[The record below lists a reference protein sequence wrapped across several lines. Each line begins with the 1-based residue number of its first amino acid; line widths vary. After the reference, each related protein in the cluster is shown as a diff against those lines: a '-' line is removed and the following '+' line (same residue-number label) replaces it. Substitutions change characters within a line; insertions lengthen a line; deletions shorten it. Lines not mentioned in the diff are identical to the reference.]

1 MVLDHKGRLR
11 GHRIL
16 LKTSNSTRCW
26 KTEGALYTRFMPQ
39 PINATVIAAVA
50 IVKAGKPAASING
63 TESAVKK
70 PPPMMGRVMICR

>member
-1 MVLDHKGRLR
+1 
-11 GHRIL
+11 
-16 LKTSNSTRCW
+16 
-26 KTEGALYTRFMPQ
+26 MPQ

-50 IVKAGKPAASING
+50 IVKAGKPNASING